1 MNKQSLL
8 ITLIVLI
15 SNISLAQEN
24 KPKSYVGEDGKLYW
38 NKAVPAFFWIGST
51 PDKPE
56 HKLESEA
63 TPKYANPHYF
73 DTEGINF
80 IRSKDAFDPITQKII
95 EPRIEVLYEIY
106 ADGIAPLSKISF
118 NQSQIYKANGKV
130 YYGPGLKIDLE
141 SSDGVSGVEKIYYS
155 LNSGSYINY
164 SVSVDITKEGDQN
177 FKYYASDNVGNSEQ
191 ARTEEFILDITAP
204 KSNLNVNGLLDD
216 NVIASNSRIYLLM
229 EDNLSGI
236 KETYYSFDGGKFM
249 KYDNKDV
256 LFQSLSEDKHLLT
269 YYSVDNVGNR
279 EADKT
284 FEFFFDKTGPLMA
297 ADVLGDRFI
306 VGDQIYFSGR
316 TKLKLTAVDN
326 KVGVKEIKYSIDD
339 SEFTTYDQ
347 PFYLPSV
354 SGIHSIKYYS
364 VDNMNNK
371 SAGKGGYEEFKHSVS
386 KVYVDLVGPTISHNI
401 IGKNLVRN
409 DTLLIGPY
417 SSLQIKA
424 TDEESGLQRI
434 NYSINDDPGEA
445 LYENP
450 VTFNKSGIYTVQY
463 YAFDNV
469 NNRNIDKVTFR
480 EDTAPPTM
488 FFQSTIGRIGT
499 KDGVDIFPASSGIFI
514 VGTDTEAGLSQIF
527 YKIDGEAEKPY
538 TTLISGL
545 KKGDKHTISAR
556 AVDNLGNTF
565 TQEFTFIFQ

>member
-1 MNKQSLL
+1 MNKHLL
-8 ITLIVLI
+8 TLTLIFFAVQL
-15 SNISLAQEN
+15 SLAQEN
-24 KPKSYVGEDGKLYW
+24 KPKSYVGDDGKLYW
-38 NKAVPAFFWIGST
+38 NKAVPAYFWIGST

-80 IRSKDAFDPITQKII
+80 IRSKDAFDPITQKIV

-106 ADGIAPLSKISF
+106 ADGIAPTSKIAF
-118 NQSQIYKANGKV
+118 KQSQIYKANGKV
-130 YYGPGLKIDLE
+130 YYGPGLKIELE

-155 LNSGSYINY
+155 QNNGNY
-164 SVSVDITKEGDQN
+164 VTFSSPIDITKEGEQT
-177 FKYYASDNVGNSEQ
+177 FKYYSSDNVGNNEQ

-204 KSNLNVNGLLDD
+204 ISNLNVNGLLDD
-216 NVIASNSRIYLLM
+216 NVIAANSRIYFLM
-229 EDNLSGI
+229 EDNLSGV
-236 KETYYSFDGGKFM
+236 KETYYSFDNGEFV
-249 KYDNKDV
+249 KYDNKDL
-256 LFQSLSEDKHLLT
+256 LFQTLSEDKHLLT

-279 EADKT
+279 EENKT
-284 FEFFFDKTGPLMA
+284 FEFFFDKSGPLMA

-306 VGDQIYFSGR
+306 VGEQIYFSGR

-339 SEFTTYDQ
+339 SEFITYDQ

-354 SGIHSIKYYS
+354 SGNHTVKYYS

-371 SAGKGGYEEFKHSVS
+371 SSGKSGYEEFKHSVS
-386 KVYVDLVGPTISHNI
+386 KVYVDLVGPTISYNI

-409 DTLLIGPY
+409 DTLLIGPF

-424 TDEESGLQRI
+424 TDNESGLQRI
-434 NYSINDDPGEA
+434 NYSINDDPGET
-445 LYENP
+445 LYEKP
-450 VTFNKSGIYTVQY
+450 ITFDKPGAYTVQY
-463 YAFDNV
+463 FAYDNV
-469 NNRNIDKVTFR
+469 NNRNLDKVTFR
-480 EDTAPPTM
+480 VDTAPPTI

-514 VGTDTEAGLSQIF
+514 VGTDSEAGLLQIF
-527 YKIDGEAEKPY
+527 YSLDGQAEKPY

-545 KKGDKHTISAR
+545 KKGEKHTISAR
-556 AVDNLGNTF
+556 AVDNLGNNF
-565 TQEFTFIFQ
+565 TQEFTFYIQ